1 MKPPDEDVFD
11 FGPFRV
17 DARQRLLTRHGVPI
31 PILPKSFDV
40 LVALA
45 RRSGQLV
52 DKEAMLTA
60 VWRDT
65 AVEQNSLAKAISDV
79 RRALG
84 EDPRAPRFIVTVA
97 GRGYRFAEP
106 VRIAGAVPAVPTAAV
121 LPFNDLGGS
130 ARGGP
135 LSIRPPPP
143 PVTRPPN

>member
-60 VWRDT
+60 VRRDT
-65 AVEQNSLAKAISDV
+65 AGEENSLAKAISDV
-79 RRALG
+79 RRGPG
-84 EDPRAPRFIVTVA
+84 EDPPAAGFIVPLP
-97 GRGYRFAEP
+97 GRRHRFAEP
-106 VRIAGAVPAVPTAAV
+106 GRIAGAAPAGPT
-121 LPFNDLGGS
+121 P
-130 ARGGP
+130 
-135 LSIRPPPP
+135 
-143 PVTRPPN
+143 